1 VEFSLGEIGLFM
13 KVNELFYSIQG
24 ESSFAGLPCAFI
36 RLTGCNLRCAWC
48 DTQYA
53 FYDGNDMSISEI
65 TDAIAAYPTRLALVT
80 GGEPML
86 QREVH
91 ELFAALIKR
100 GYTALL
106 ETGGHEPLAEVD
118 ARVHKIMDFKC
129 PSSGMSGRNLYANA
143 DCLTSND
150 EVKFVIAGRNDFDWA
165 CGIIRK
171 YDLTARAGTVHFSP
185 VSGKISFAELAAWIL
200 DCGLAVRM
208 QPQLH
213 KIIWPEISR
222 GV

>member
-1 VEFSLGEIGLFM
+1 V

-24 ESSFAGLPCAFI
+24 ESSFAGRPCVFI

-53 FYDGNDMSISEI
+53 FHEGNEMSIPEI
-65 TDAIAAYPTRLALVT
+65 MRRIAPHPARLALVT

-86 QREVH
+86 HEDVH
-91 ELFAALIKR
+91 ELFAALIAR
-100 GYTALL
+100 GYTTCV
-106 ETGGHEPLAEVD
+106 ETGGHEPLIAVD

-129 PSSGMSGRNLYANA
+129 PSSGMSDRNRYANA
-143 DCLTSND
+143 ECLTRND
-150 EVKFVIAGRNDFDWA
+150 EVKFVIADRNDFDWA
-165 CGIIRK
+165 CDIIRK
-171 YDLTARAGTVHFSP
+171 FDLTAPAGTVHFSP
-185 VSGKISFAELAAWIL
+185 VFGKISFAELAAWVL
-200 DCGLAVRM
+200 ACGLDVRM
-208 QPQLH
+208 QPQIH

>member
-1 VEFSLGEIGLFM
+1 M

-24 ESSFAGLPCAFI
+24 ESSFAGRPCVFI

-53 FYDGNDMSISEI
+53 FYEGKEMSIPQIMQS
-65 TDAIAAYPTRLALVT
+65 AAAYPARLALVT

-86 QREVH
+86 HDDVH
-91 ELFAALIKR
+91 ELLTALIER
-100 GYTALL
+100 GYIVQL
-106 ETGGHEPLAEVD
+106 ETGGHECLSAVD
-118 ARVHKIMDFKC
+118 VRVHKIMDFKC
-129 PSSGMSGRNLYANA
+129 PSSGMSDHNNYANS
-143 DCLTSND
+143 DCLTRND
-150 EVKFVIAGRNDFDWA
+150 EVKFVIADRNDFDWA
-165 CGIIRK
+165 CDTIKK
-171 YDLTARAGTVHFSP
+171 YDLTERVDNVHFSP
-185 VSGKISFAELAAWIL
+185 VFGKIPFAELAAWIL
-200 DCGLAVRM
+200 ERGLNVRM